1 MDRLILQT
9 IDPAGLIDSAKNVT
23 PNDGSG
29 YSFAVVV
36 LTFVFLLSLWTL
48 RKLWDENKVLQGSSL
63 KRAVDMTE
71 SLISATNAQEK
82 AFNRV
87 AERLDDQAELL
98 KEIKA
103 YKK

>member
-1 MDRLILQT
+1 MLLQVDSSNLIGA
-9 IDPAGLIDSAKNVT
+9 AGNVQ
-23 PNDGSG
+23 PGDNSG
-29 YSFAVVV
+29 YTFAVVV
-36 LTFVFLLSLWTL
+36 LTAMLLIMLTAL
-48 RKLWDENKVLQGSSL
+48 KKLWDENKVLQGSSL

-103 YKK
+103 SKK